1 MLGSGEAVQRRLQL
15 WHFPGERFLLLFA
28 GLAASAVTVGN
39 AEAVDDSRTLTFF
52 HTHTEESTTV
62 TFRRG
67 NSYVADGLK
76 QLNHFLRDWRAEQ
89 STSMDPRLFDIIWEV
104 HRAVGSRSPVHI
116 ISAYRSPQTNQAL
129 RSRSRAVSEHS
140 QHILGRAMDIRFPD
154 VDPGRIR
161 EAAMRVQQGGVGFYP
176 GANFVH
182 VDVGSVRAWP
192 RMSRE
197 QLAQLFP
204 DGKTVHLP
212 SDGKPLA
219 GYEQARAEILS
230 RGSTGSAEPGVERRS
245 LWASLFG
252 RRDDGL
258 TPVPATAEQVN
269 LPQALAYVPLPPR
282 RPHVDLEA
290 AAVPPAGTVTSADL
304 ASLRIVFSKSH
315 LAAWPAPEAP
325 VVMVRANIQPFPVG
339 AALIEAS
346 EGVNR
351 DRADAIRRPENGGRK
366 TRISARSHRA
376 GQSYHRAASVGDDSL
391 HYELTR

>member
-1 MLGSGEAVQRRLQL
+1 MDPVS
-15 WHFPGERFLLLFA
+15 
-28 GLAASAVTVGN
+28 
-39 AEAVDDSRTLTFF
+39 
-52 HTHTEESTTV
+52 
-62 TFRRG
+62 
-67 NSYVADGLK
+67 
-76 QLNHFLRDWRAEQ
+76 
-89 STSMDPRLFDIIWEV
+89 STSFGRCTAPS
-104 HRAVGSRSPVHI
+104 ARSPVHI

-140 QHILGRAMDIRFPD
+140 QHMLGRAMDIRFPD

-258 TPVPATAEQVN
+258 TPVPATADN
-269 LPQALAYVPLPPR
+269 SPPASPGLCSLAAATASR
-282 RPHVDLEA
+282 RPRSGRRPSRWHCHLGRPSLSSHRVLQIA
-290 AAVPPAGTVTSADL
+290 FGRL
-304 ASLRIVFSKSH
+304 AIAPGSCGDGKSEYPT
-315 LAAWPAPEAP
+315 LPGRRRPD
-325 VVMVRANIQPFPVG
+325 RG
-339 AALIEAS
+339 KR
-346 EGVNR
+346 GVNR